1 MVTRQIYDDKH
12 WPLACSENV
21 CVYATVS
28 DTCILEEGVQ
38 DINRR
43 KNTGNYL
50 GMVCCELICL
60 RLVLSPSSYCQNSDF
75 LWFVDSLTDIN
86 PCSLDCTHGIFD
98 QNRQHI
104 LLSTQLNRGFGSTG
118 RVFFSYAHD
127 IVFWKDK
134 SQTIRRD
141 QIVCVTGPDQ
151 RVDCVHDPR
160 TTCVSV

>member
-1 MVTRQIYDDKH
+1 MVTRQIYVDKH

-28 DTCILEEGVQ
+28 DTMYLRGGG
-38 DINRR
+38 RR
-43 KNTGNYL
+43 KNAGNYQ
-50 GMVCCELICL
+50 GMVCCELICS

-118 RVFFSYAHD
+118 RGFF
-127 IVFWKDK
+127 F
-134 SQTIRRD
+134 IRARHC
-141 QIVCVTGPDQ
+141 ILER
-151 RVDCVHDPR
+151 RVADDTPRLDCVCRWSGLAGRLWP
-160 TTCVSV
+160 